1 MLWWSIPSGPQ
12 RGDHL
17 HSTGSGHSWG
27 RHPVALAAIT
37 RHLRQLSYLPCT
49 VSVKDSMN
57 QQLCCNGIIRHHLKN
72 NLGGVPISS
81 YWPPQGGPI
90 GSYCH
95 PPGGANKHFLP
106 KNALFFNNGRMFT
119 LDMILL
125 FKQCCTIP
133 LGIPLA
139 SPQLIE
145 NIPENNSLLCHIYHA
160 ENVTFYEY
168 NLLSKSICE
177 RGQ

>member
-1 MLWWSIPSGPQ
+1 MQSI
-12 RGDHL
+12 
-17 HSTGSGHSWG
+17 
-27 RHPVALAAIT
+27 
-37 RHLRQLSYLPCT
+37 SYSARLLLTFAGFCQEA
-49 VSVKDSMN
+49 KEIDILNFIKFQKM
-57 QQLCCNGIIRHHLKN
+57 HF
-72 NLGGVPISS
+72 SS
-81 YWPPQGGPI
+81 IMEGY
-90 GSYCH
+90 
-95 PPGGANKHFLP
+95 
-106 KNALFFNNGRMFT
+106 MFT

-139 SPQLIE
+139 SQQLIE

>member
-1 MLWWSIPSGPQ
+1 MQSISYSA
-12 RGDHL
+12 HL
-17 HSTGSGHSWG
+17 LLTFAGFCQE
-27 RHPVALAAIT
+27 AKEIDILNFIKF
-37 RHLRQLSYLPCT
+37 Q
-49 VSVKDSMN
+49 
-57 QQLCCNGIIRHHLKN
+57 
-72 NLGGVPISS
+72 
-81 YWPPQGGPI
+81 
-90 GSYCH
+90 
-95 PPGGANKHFLP
+95 